1 MPAPKGNQYAKGC
14 ETNGRP
20 SKYKEE
26 YCISIVE
33 HFNKVPV
40 KTRTKKT
47 YYADGSLKSEDEY
60 PIGTEFPTF
69 QGFANKI
76 GVDMSTLTEWIN
88 IYEEFSIAYARAKEL
103 QEHIWLVNSMGNL
116 YNAQFAQFFG
126 KNCLGYK
133 DKTEVETTTVEKSVK
148 EKTTEE
154 LLAELAALE
163 NNA

>member
-1 MPAPKGNQYAKGC
+1 MGAPKGNQYAKGC

-26 YCISIVE
+26 YCEAIIE
-33 HFNKVPV
+33 HFNIVPITT
-40 KTRTKKT
+40 KSKKT
-47 YYADGSLKSEDEY
+47 YYADGTLKSEEEY
-60 PIGTEFPTF
+60 PIGSEFPTF
-69 QGFANKI
+69 QSFANKI
-76 GVDMSTLTEWIN
+76 RVNVDTLSEWCKC
-88 IYEEFSIAYARAKEL
+88 YEEFSEAYARAKSM